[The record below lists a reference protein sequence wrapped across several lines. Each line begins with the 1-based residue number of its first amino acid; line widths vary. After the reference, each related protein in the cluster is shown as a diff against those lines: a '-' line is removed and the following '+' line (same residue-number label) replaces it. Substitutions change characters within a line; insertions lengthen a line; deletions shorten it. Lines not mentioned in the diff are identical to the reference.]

1 LIEERLDDFALR
13 ALHIITERVGPREL
27 VTADVLAPSVHH
39 VEVRFLGESELDVSV
54 SALATSILSRSIT
67 HFAEL
72 DVDPFHPSARATD
85 RDAGI
90 SVRCCVE
97 REPERDVFSL
107 QYLGVSAC

>member
-27 VTADVLAPSVHH
+27 VTA
-39 VEVRFLGESELDVSV
+39 
-54 SALATSILSRSIT
+54 
-67 HFAEL
+67 
-72 DVDPFHPSARATD
+72 DPFHPSARATD